1 MTLCSIF
8 LFVKLICLF
17 EWSSC
22 RWSGKWTRDNFN
34 LTFLIWSSLLF
45 FNLDFSLLTWKMD
58 RSLGAG
64 DIPDVYLLQL
74 LEETGLAGYV
84 KQPTCDKTA
93 GVYTG
98 ATNGWTKG
106 KQIDRQI
113 NEHSLHCKTALL
125 FIKESDFFF
134 LQQKLFLKCIDFFFA
149 KPAVPVSPYQP

>member
-1 MTLCSIF
+1 
-8 LFVKLICLF
+8 
-17 EWSSC
+17 
-22 RWSGKWTRDNFN
+22 
-34 LTFLIWSSLLF
+34 
-45 FNLDFSLLTWKMD
+45 MD

-134 LQQKLFLKCIDFFFA
+134 TTETLFEMYGFFFFA

>member
-1 MTLCSIF
+1 
-8 LFVKLICLF
+8 
-17 EWSSC
+17 
-22 RWSGKWTRDNFN
+22 
-34 LTFLIWSSLLF
+34 
-45 FNLDFSLLTWKMD
+45 MD

-84 KQPTCDKTA
+84 KQPTCDKAA

-134 LQQKLFLKCIDFFFA
+134 TTEALFEM
-149 KPAVPVSPYQP
+149 Y

>member
-1 MTLCSIF
+1 MTLCSIC
-8 LFVKLICLF
+8 LFVKLICLNICSCLF

-22 RWSGKWTRDNFN
+22 RWSGKWTGDNFN
-34 LTFLIWSSLLF
+34 LTFLIWSSVLF

-84 KQPTCDKTA
+84 KQPTCDKAA

-134 LQQKLFLKCIDFFFA
+134 TTEAFFEM
-149 KPAVPVSPYQP
+149 Y